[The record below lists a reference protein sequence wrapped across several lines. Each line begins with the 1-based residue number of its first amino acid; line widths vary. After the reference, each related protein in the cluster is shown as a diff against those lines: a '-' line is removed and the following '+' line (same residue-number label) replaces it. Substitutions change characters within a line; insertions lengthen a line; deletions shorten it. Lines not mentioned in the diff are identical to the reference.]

1 MVNLSK
7 ELIGELQI
15 LTSALLF
22 GFAFVGSR
30 QATTDPAGPF
40 TFNAWRFA
48 LSSLIIYVFRTP
60 LKSLLQSDIN
70 SKNAEKEPEDV
81 AIMMRVKA
89 LFPNSLSE
97 KTFDLYFWGIM
108 CGFANFSLTTF
119 IQYGLLTVPAGKAA
133 FINGLFVV
141 VTPFAE
147 LLLPGAKYHISYK
160 IWISVVLSAVG
171 TYFLSGAQSISIGWG
186 EILLLCGTFA
196 TVANILAADAGSKRV
211 DCVDLTVV
219 EFTTS
224 FILSTIPSLILESH
238 MWAYP
243 FTAFRTG
250 WKMILFVAVVEGGA
264 FLISTVGQMYS
275 TSSARSALIFSLEAV
290 FTVILGYLILNE
302 SLTRW
307 EIFGCTLMFIATVIS
322 SGTLDEGTSE
332 VMDSETEQKMYLED
346 GIVDDARTENDDVVK
361 MATSQTPLVS
371 VSNTGVTSNKR
382 NSYGTNNQ

>member
-48 LSSLIIYVFRTP
+48 LSSLIIYVFRSP

-97 KTFDLYFWGIM
+97 KIFDLYFWGIM

-171 TYFLSGAQSISIGWG
+171 TYFLSGARSISIGWG

-224 FILSTIPSLILESH
+224 FILSTIPSLILESR
-238 MWAYP
+238 M
-243 FTAFRTG
+243 
-250 WKMILFVAVVEGGA
+250 
-264 FLISTVGQMYS
+264 
-275 TSSARSALIFSLEAV
+275 
-290 FTVILGYLILNE
+290 
-302 SLTRW
+302 
-307 EIFGCTLMFIATVIS
+307 
-322 SGTLDEGTSE
+322 
-332 VMDSETEQKMYLED
+332 
-346 GIVDDARTENDDVVK
+346 
-361 MATSQTPLVS
+361 
-371 VSNTGVTSNKR
+371 
-382 NSYGTNNQ
+382 